1 MSRSHLAPQRNAMRR
16 ATLATLLLVRATV
29 AEAFLPR
36 ASTFGRVVAVRGSAE
51 DDDALLQSAG
61 WPGVKD
67 ILNQLPTFCVANAEG
82 QPLQYEADGKPLAMF
97 YTCVDAAK
105 AELADAKKE
114 YPDLDLDIIPMGL
127 GEAFRLARSGA
138 AVLVPSARSLL
149 AAGAPPTATPVG
161 QEVPLF
167 CCMEMSQEGPDGGA
181 ILPMFMEESE
191 CRDAVAQAAEADGGA
206 GDDPL
211 EVVGLS
217 LDRAVA
223 QLCQLDRPAF
233 HFVPPRSSMAHI
245 QQYLD
250 ASGGVQ
256 TPADAL

>member
-1 MSRSHLAPQRNAMRR
+1 MRR

-149 AAGAPPTATPVG
+149 AAGAPPTATAWSKTMRVRASVTSARTSTSAPRATSTG
-161 QEVPLF
+161 LKRSLSTSATTTMTP
-167 CCMEMSQEGPDGGA
+167 
-181 ILPMFMEESE
+181 ES
-191 CRDAVAQAAEADGGA
+191 CSAASPA
-206 GDDPL
+206 G
-211 EVVGLS
+211 
-217 LDRAVA
+217 
-223 QLCQLDRPAF
+223 
-233 HFVPPRSSMAHI
+233 PPRNVDRVRSKARKH
-245 QQYLD
+245 
-250 ASGGVQ
+250 ASRLRL
-256 TPADAL
+256 PSL

>member
-1 MSRSHLAPQRNAMRR
+1 MRR
-16 ATLATLLLVRATV
+16 ATQATHLLVRATV

-138 AVLVPSARSLL
+138 AVLVPSVRSLL

-191 CRDAVAQAAEADGGA
+191 CRDAVADVCDVWYSRYEDMVFSIPRPTDVSSPETADLGRARAGVGRALRRLLRRRRGEAAGA
-206 GDDPL
+206 AP
-211 EVVGLS
+211 GLS
-217 LDRAVA
+217 LI
-223 QLCQLDRPAF
+223 
-233 HFVPPRSSMAHI
+233 HI
-245 QQYLD
+245 
-250 ASGGVQ
+250 
-256 TPADAL
+256 